1 MTIVDEAAPART
13 GTDPKLKRTLTVFA
27 VLGVAVATGG
37 PSIGVALNPQGGA
50 GIVGRAVPLTL
61 IVATIGV
68 MFVWYGFIR
77 LSQHF
82 NHAGSA
88 YALAGATLG
97 PRAGVIA
104 GWTLFGTY
112 SAYALI
118 NFIGSG
124 IFATAFLNDISVH
137 ISSTSGPWILGLILA
152 LAAAALA
159 ILPIKVVGRTLF
171 TAEIITVSLIL
182 ILCVVILVKVIG
194 GTAPQHQGFE
204 LKMFTLPKGISGG
217 EFFLA
222 VVFGFLYFGGFES
235 AMTLGEETENPRKN
249 IPRALLA
256 VAILAALFFIVSV
269 SIEIMGFGAGTTGV
283 KNLLGASSTVGT
295 LGRDYVGS
303 WLGTILSFGIT
314 LSALSCAIACVVGA
328 SRIFFAL
335 NRDAWG
341 DRGFG
346 RVDPRT
352 STPVS
357 ASLLVL
363 GFAIF
368 VGLIIRIAFTNVPL
382 NLFSWVATTGTDGL
396 LVVYLMVTLG
406 AIRYLFLR
414 GERVAPLREIVIP
427 LAGVVGVV
435 YVLYRSIFPIP
446 SGPAEYFPIVAGAWI
461 VIGIIAV
468 FANPRLA
475 RTIGNRLS
483 HDEGI
488 APGPNVNDPRVTNH
502 ENY

>member
-1 MTIVDEAAPART
+1 MSTTVDEAAPAQT
-13 GTDPKLKRTLTVFA
+13 GADYKLKRTLTVFA

-61 IVATIGV
+61 VVATIGV

-82 NHAGSA
+82 NHSGSA
-88 YALAGATLG
+88 FALVGATLG
-97 PRAGVIA
+97 PRAGVVA

-124 IFATAFLNDISVH
+124 IFATAFLNDIH
-137 ISSTSGPWILGLILA
+137 IHTSSTSGPWIVGLVLA
-152 LAAAALA
+152 LAAAGLA

-182 ILCVVILVKVIG
+182 ILCAVILVKVIG

-204 LKMFTLPKGISGG
+204 LKMFTLPHGLSGG
-217 EFFLA
+217 DFFLA

-256 VAILAALFFIVSV
+256 VAVLAAIFFIVTV

-283 KNLLGASSTVGT
+283 KNLLASSSTVGT
-295 LGRDYVGS
+295 LGDNYIGH

-314 LSALSCAIACVVGA
+314 LSAFSCAIACVVGA

-335 NRDAWG
+335 NRDA
-341 DRGFG
+341 FG
-346 RVDPRT
+346 ASRFGKVDPRT
-352 STPVS
+352 STPVA

-363 GFAIF
+363 VFGVI

-396 LVVYLMVTLG
+396 LVAYLMVTLG
-406 AIRYLFLR
+406 AIRFLFFNGKRL
-414 GERVAPLREIVIP
+414 APLRELVIP
-427 LAGVVGVV
+427 LAGVVVVV
-435 YVLYRSIFPIP
+435 YVLYRSVFPIP

-461 VIGIIAV
+461 LIGIVAV
-468 FANPRLA
+468 LANPKLA
-475 RTIGNRLS
+475 RMVGDRLS

-488 APGPNVNDPRVTNH
+488 MAEPNADAVA
-502 ENY
+502 